1 MWDLAPFFFG
11 PWNACSRSLLL
22 AAAMVT
28 GLGGTV
34 QAQNQDTQTRALP
47 TVEGP
52 DAPVL
57 QPLETRDAVR
67 PYAAVGRLDTS
78 DGFCTAT
85 LISPRVVLTAAHC
98 LFDDN
103 AERRPDSA
111 FVFNAGLRNGAVAAR
126 RDIVRSAL
134 HPDYLYGDPD
144 NVERVG
150 TDIALLELSMPISS
164 EAVPIMAHGRVAR
177 GDEVRIV
184 SYGQDREQFPS
195 LEEGCSVMQSRA
207 ALLML
212 SCQVVPGS
220 SGAPVMVQTGLGLRI
235 VSVVSAMAHWRDEP
249 VTLSA
254 ALDESMLALMADFQG
269 GPPASE
275 RIGTPAVRNL
285 TGGEIRAGGARF
297 IRP

>member
-1 MWDLAPFFFG
+1 MRKDVLG
-11 PWNACSRSLLL
+11 MIGGVVRRLLRNKSGFVAVAL
-22 AAAMVT
+22 AA
-28 GLGGTV
+28 GLSV
-34 QAQNQDTQTRALP
+34 QSGHAQMARLP
-47 TVEGP
+47 TVQVP
-52 DAPVL
+52 DGPVL

-78 DGFCTAT
+78 NSFCTAT

-98 LFDDN
+98 LYTED
-103 AERRPDSA
+103 ETRRPDSD
-111 FVFNAGLRNGAVAAR
+111 FVFNAGLRNGNVLAR
-126 RDIVRSAL
+126 RDIVRSAV

-144 NVERVG
+144 NIERVG
-150 TDIALLELSMPISS
+150 TDIALLELSMPITS
-164 EAVPIMAHGRVAR
+164 EAVPIMAHGRVSR

-184 SYGQDREQFPS
+184 SYGREREQFPS

-220 SGAPVMVQTGLGLRI
+220 SGAPVLVETGLGLRI
-235 VSVVSAMAHWRDEP
+235 VSVVSAMAHWREDP

-254 ALDESMLALMADFQG
+254 ALDESMVELMADFMG
-269 GPPASE
+269 GPSGAE
-275 RIGTPAVRNL
+275 RVGVPQVRTL
-285 TGGEIRAGGARF
+285 TGGETRAGGARF